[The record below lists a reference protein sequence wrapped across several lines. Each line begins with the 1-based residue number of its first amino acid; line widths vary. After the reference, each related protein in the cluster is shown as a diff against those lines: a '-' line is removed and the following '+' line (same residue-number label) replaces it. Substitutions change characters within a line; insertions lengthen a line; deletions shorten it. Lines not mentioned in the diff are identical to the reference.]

1 MTGNGLFLLGM
12 AKRKKDWNFLGLEI
26 NEKVFFIG
34 ICTHFATLLTFI
46 TKLRLLNFLSAC
58 KALSRFCSTT
68 WYKKWVRFVIFTAKY
83 NYESMWVLF
92 HGLTTSWWTWMDP
105 SSISLYF
112 SFDVWYLCFNL
123 GLKAGKLSCYYWSCI
138 KNSKFNH

>member
-1 MTGNGLFLLGM
+1 MAGNGLFLLGM

-83 NYESMWVLF
+83 NYESMMSFISWSSNFLMNLNGSIQHFFVLQF
-92 HGLTTSWWTWMDP
+92 WCVILVFQFGVKGWKT
-105 SSISLYF
+105 
-112 SFDVWYLCFNL
+112 
-123 GLKAGKLSCYYWSCI
+123 
-138 KNSKFNH
+138 